1 MKNVMENLVN
11 YLNRRRKPDQD
22 ILQKMWHWQLKSR
35 QKVDPTLGSCLFS
48 WSKVFFVSYFKKE
61 MNRGLVVYGLGVLGL
76 FWDKKI
82 KQEKLIKSL
91 KLFKLYEVFMHN
103 FCPKKIL

>member
-1 MKNVMENLVN
+1 
-11 YLNRRRKPDQD
+11 
-22 ILQKMWHWQLKSR
+22 
-35 QKVDPTLGSCLFS
+35 
-48 WSKVFFVSYFKKE
+48 

-82 KQEKLIKSL
+82 KQEKLIKSW